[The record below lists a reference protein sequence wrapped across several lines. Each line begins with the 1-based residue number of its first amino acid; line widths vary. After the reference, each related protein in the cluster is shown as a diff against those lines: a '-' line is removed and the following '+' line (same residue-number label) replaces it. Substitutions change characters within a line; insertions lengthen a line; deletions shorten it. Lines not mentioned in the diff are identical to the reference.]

1 MRQRCVEDNAF
12 VSLQE
17 FLTLLLISDDA
28 INDAHNSGLI
38 DLYMSEHA
46 DDMIFRKD
54 AAKILHLYLKNICQ
68 VKDEEDISPAAVLK
82 DLYDCRVCADHIAQ
96 VFIKGIMKGHDY
108 PGGLMIFDPNVE
120 ITDAEARDAISKT
133 ITL

>member
-1 MRQRCVEDNAF
+1 MENKAS

-17 FLTLLLISDDA
+17 FLTLLLKSDDA
-28 INDAHNSGLI
+28 INDAHVSGLI

-46 DDMIFRKD
+46 DDMILRKD
-54 AAKILHLYLKNICQ
+54 AAKILHLYLKNIRQ

-108 PGGLMIFDPNVE
+108 PGGLIIFDPNVE
-120 ITDAEARDAISKT
+120 ITDAEAREAISKT